1 MMSSMRCCLART
13 GFIPFLLLSST
24 SGLAQQAA
32 PHCAFPSAK
41 LGGRVNAHT
50 RFVER
55 NLLPAMVDAGT
66 KPFAL
71 EDRMRAYGVP
81 GVSVAVIH
89 KGKLDWA
96 RGWGVRDANS
106 CAPVTPETDFQAASI
121 SKVVTA
127 LTALRL
133 ADRGKLDLD
142 RDINDYLTSWKLPRD
157 EKLAPKSVTLRELLS
172 HTAGLNVWG
181 FPGYGVGAP
190 IPTPIQVLKG
200 ASPANTEAVKV
211 VMPPEKQWQ
220 YSGGGYVI
228 TQVAL
233 SDVTGEP
240 FEKLAEREVL
250 RPLGMRRSAFAQP
263 PSDLILSNAAM
274 GHYWTDKVVPGGYH
288 IYPELGP
295 AGLWTTPT
303 DLARLLLDLQT
314 SANGRRSKL
323 LSLKMTDEML
333 TPVKNDWGLGAELS
347 GTGAG
352 QRFGHDGVNEGFQSR
367 MMAYV
372 HRGDGIIVMTNG
384 GGRRLADEIIRAVA
398 KDYGWTELAS
408 EPIVETQL
416 SQEALASL
424 AGRYDAGGVSV
435 NLEIKDAHLVT
446 RTGGPDLERLIA
458 LTPERFEADVSGI
471 IIEFQKGPN
480 GTVSGFRIVENGPPM
495 SFTHAATK

>member
-1 MMSSMRCCLART
+1 MISSMRFYLART

-24 SGLAQQAA
+24 SALAQQAA

-41 LGGRVNAHT
+41 LGGPVNAHT

-55 NLLPAMVDAGT
+55 NLLPAMVDADT
-66 KPFAL
+66 KPFEL
-71 EDRMRAYGVP
+71 KDRMRAYGVP
-81 GVSVAVIH
+81 GVGVAVIH
-89 KGKLDWA
+89 KGKLEWA

-106 CAPVTPETDFQAASI
+106 CAPVTAETDFQAASI

-133 ADRGKLDLD
+133 VERGRLNLDK
-142 RDINDYLTSWKLPRD
+142 DINDYLTSWKLPRD

-181 FPGYGVGAP
+181 FPGYAVGAR
-190 IPTPIQVLKG
+190 IPTPVQVLNG
-200 ASPANTEAVKV
+200 AAPANTEAVKV
-211 VMPPEKQWQ
+211 VLPTEQQWQ

-228 TQVAL
+228 TQLAL
-233 SDVTGEP
+233 SDVTGES
-240 FEKLAEREVL
+240 FEKLVEQEVL
-250 RPLGMRRSAFAQP
+250 HPVGMRRSAFAQP
-263 PSDLILSNAAM
+263 PSAAILSNAAM

-303 DLARLLLDLQT
+303 DLARLLMDLQA
-314 SANGRRSKL
+314 SANGRHSKL
-323 LSLKMTDEML
+323 LSPKMTAEML
-333 TPVKNDWGLGAELS
+333 TPIKGDWGLGAELS

-408 EPIVETQL
+408 KPIVEAQL
-416 SQEALASL
+416 SQDALARL
-424 AGRYDAGGVSV
+424 AGRYDGAGVSV
-435 NLEIKDAHLVT
+435 NLDLKDAHLVT
-446 RTGGPDLERLIA
+446 QTGGPDLERLIA
-458 LTPERFEADVSGI
+458 LTPERFESDISGI
-471 IIEFQKGPN
+471 VIEFQKGQD
-480 GTVSGFRIVENGPPM
+480 GAVSGFRIVENGPPM
-495 SFTHAATK
+495 SFTRAAAK

>member
-1 MMSSMRCCLART
+1 
-13 GFIPFLLLSST
+13 
-24 SGLAQQAA
+24 
-32 PHCAFPSAK
+32 
-41 LGGRVNAHT
+41 
-50 RFVER
+50 
-55 NLLPAMVDAGT
+55 MVDAGT

-71 EDRMRAYGVP
+71 KDRMRAYGVP

-89 KGKLDWA
+89 KGKLEWA

-106 CAPVTPETDFQAASI
+106 CAPVTPQTDFQAASI

-127 LTALRL
+127 LTVLRL
-133 ADRGKLDLD
+133 VERGRLNLD
-142 RDINDYLTSWKLPRD
+142 RDVNDYLTSWKLPRD

-181 FPGYGVGAP
+181 FPGYAVGAR
-190 IPTPIQVLKG
+190 IPTPVQVLNG
-200 ASPANTEAVKV
+200 AAPANTEAVKV
-211 VMPPEKQWQ
+211 VLQPEQKWQ

-233 SDVTGEP
+233 SDLTGEP
-240 FEKLAEREVL
+240 FEMLAEREVL

-263 PSDLILSNAAM
+263 PSAAILSNAAM

-303 DLARLLLDLQT
+303 DLARLLLDLQA

-323 LSLKMTDEML
+323 LSPKMTAEML
-333 TPVKNDWGLGAELS
+333 TSIKGDWGLGAELS

-398 KDYGWTELAS
+398 KDYGWTELGS
-408 EPIVETQL
+408 KPIVETQL

-446 RTGGPDLERLIA
+446 QTGGPDLERLIA

-471 IIEFQKGPN
+471 VVEFQKGPE
-480 GTVSGFRIVENGPPM
+480 GRVSGFRIVENGPPM
-495 SFTHAATK
+495 SFARAAAR